1 MTTIEEEE
9 NKKNKTSSSSTSS
22 REEEKEEI
30 KRFVDWAISMNPLVY
45 KRLAEI

>member
-9 NKKNKTSSSSTSS
+9 NKKNKTSSSTSS